1 VTRPQIPMGSQVH
14 FFFIFFS
21 FSRCLKNCR
30 HVASDNSPSPNNH
43 NNNQSINQS
52 IDHNATRSPVT
63 AAQDFVDRASSLLLR
78 SDGGFL
84 STECGTERGTESGGT
99 EGPLR
104 PVLFPALVTAL
115 VAVLQA
121 LGDDAGVLGVARVL
135 ADTFQCGACG
145 RCLLWGSRAFF

>member
-1 VTRPQIPMGSQVH
+1 
-14 FFFIFFS
+14 
-21 FSRCLKNCR
+21 
-30 HVASDNSPSPNNH
+30 
-43 NNNQSINQS
+43 
-52 IDHNATRSPVT
+52 VT

-84 STECGTERGTESGGT
+84 STESGTERGTECGTERGT